1 MPDNSDV
8 FDYVIVGAGTAGSI
22 LTNRLSTDGAR
33 ICLLEA
39 GPEDYNPF
47 IHIPVSYIKISIH
60 ANSLGTSSPS
70 QRNILP
76 TAALYFRKEE

>member
-33 ICLLEA
+33 VCLLEA
-39 GPEDYNPF
+39 GPEDYHPF
-47 IHIPVSYIKISIH
+47 IH
-60 ANSLGTSSPS
+60 SPS
-70 QRNILP
+70 IFQTIGEKDR
-76 TAALYFRKEE
+76 TGQ

>member
-33 ICLLEA
+33 V
-39 GPEDYNPF
+39 
-47 IHIPVSYIKISIH
+47 IPIITVDHSH
-60 ANSLGTSSPS
+60 ALK
-70 QRNILP
+70 Q
-76 TAALYFRKEE
+76 